1 LTTVAVLPVKRF
13 DRAKQ
18 RLSSGLEGSSRQV
31 LAEAMLRDVLGALR
45 RVRSLYAI
53 VVVTGEPRAGAL
65 ARAHD
70 ALIVEDHDEA
80 GQSAAAGL
88 GVARATEFGA
98 ERVLM
103 VPGDCPAL
111 DSREVQTLIAGQADG
126 RAVTIV
132 PDRHGT
138 GTNAL
143 LLSPPDI
150 IEPAFG
156 AGSFA
161 RHLRAAEASGARV
174 AVEEVASLAL
184 DVDTPEDLDALRHV
198 DLRTAGRHTPGVLR
212 ALAERR
218 SAQPW
223 LS

>member
-1 LTTVAVLPVKRF
+1 MTTVAILPVKRF

-18 RLSSGLEGSSRQV
+18 RLASGLAGTSREV
-31 LAEAMLRDVLGALR
+31 LAEAMLRDVLGALA

-53 VVVTGEPRAGAL
+53 VVVTGEPRARAL

-70 ALIVEDHDEA
+70 ALIVDDEA
-80 GQSAAAGL
+80 ETGQSAAASL
-88 GVARATEFGA
+88 GMERAAQFGA

-111 DSREVQTLIAGQADG
+111 DAAEVQALIVGQG
-126 RAVTIV
+126 EGPAVTIV

-143 LLSPPDI
+143 LLAPPDVI
-150 IEPAFG
+150 APAFG
-156 AGSFA
+156 EGSCA
-161 RHLRAAEASGARV
+161 RHRAAAEGSGARV
-174 AVEEVASLAL
+174 TVAEVASLAL
-184 DVDTPEDLDALRHV
+184 DVDTPDDLDALRRAHLQ
-198 DLRTAGRHTPGVLR
+198 DARRRHTPGVLR

-218 SAQPW
+218 PA
-223 LS
+223 

>member
-1 LTTVAVLPVKRF
+1 MTTVAILPVKRF

-18 RLSSGLEGSSRQV
+18 RLSSGLEGTSRAV
-31 LAEAMLRDVLGALR
+31 LAEAMLRDVLGALS

-53 VVVTGEPRAGAL
+53 VVVSGEPRAQAL

-70 ALIVEDHDEA
+70 ALIVEDRDEA
-80 GQSAAAGL
+80 GQSAAASL
-88 GVARATEFGA
+88 GIARTAEFGA
-98 ERVLM
+98 ECVLM

-111 DSREVQTLIAGQADG
+111 DADEVQALIVRHGAAGD

-143 LLSPPDI
+143 LLTPPNVLV
-150 IEPAFG
+150 PAFG
-156 AGSFA
+156 EGSFA
-161 RHLRAAEASGARV
+161 RHLAAAKATSAQV
-174 AVEEVASLAL
+174 TVDEVDSLAL
-184 DVDTPEDLDALRHV
+184 DVDTPEDLDALRHAH
-198 DLRTAGRHTPGVLR
+198 LRDARRRHTPGVLR

-218 SAQPW
+218 SA
-223 LS
+223 

>member
-1 LTTVAVLPVKRF
+1 VKRF

-18 RLSSGLEGSSRQV
+18 RLSSGLAGTSREV
-31 LAEAMLRDVLGALR
+31 LAEAMLRDVLGALA
-45 RVRSLYAI
+45 RVRSLYEI
-53 VVVTGEPRAGAL
+53 VVVTREPRAAAL

-70 ALIVEDHDEA
+70 ALIVEDEA
-80 GQSAAAGL
+80 ETGQSAAASL
-88 GVARATEFGA
+88 GVARAVEFGA

-111 DSREVQTLIAGQADG
+111 DPREVAALLAGQGEG

-143 LLSPPDI
+143 LLAPPDVI
-150 IEPAFG
+150 APAFG
-156 AGSFA
+156 EGSFE
-161 RHLRAAEASGARV
+161 RHRAAAEASDARV
-174 AVEEVASLAL
+174 AVAEMASLAL
-184 DVDTPEDLDALRHV
+184 DIDTPDDLDALRHA
-198 DLRTAGRHTPGVLR
+198 DLESARRRHTPGVLR

-218 SAQPW
+218 PA
-223 LS
+223 

>member
-1 LTTVAVLPVKRF
+1 MTTVAILPVKRF

-18 RLSSGLEGSSRQV
+18 RLASGLEGTSREV
-31 LAEAMLRDVLGALR
+31 LAEAMLRDVLGALA

-53 VVVTGEPRAGAL
+53 VVVTGEPRAQKL

-70 ALIVEDHDEA
+70 ALIVPDEAEA
-80 GQSAAAGL
+80 GQSAAAAL
-88 GVARATEFGA
+88 GVARAVEVGA

-111 DSREVQTLIAGQADG
+111 DAAEVHALISGQAN
-126 RAVTIV
+126 RATAVTIV

-143 LLSPPDI
+143 LLSPPDVI
-150 IEPAFG
+150 APAFG
-156 AGSFA
+156 EGSFA
-161 RHLRAAEASGARV
+161 RHLAAAQASGAHV

-184 DVDTPEDLDALRHV
+184 DVDTPDDLEALRGAHV
-198 DLRTAGRHTPGVLR
+198 RDSARRHTPGVLG

-218 SAQPW
+218 PSR
-223 LS
+223 